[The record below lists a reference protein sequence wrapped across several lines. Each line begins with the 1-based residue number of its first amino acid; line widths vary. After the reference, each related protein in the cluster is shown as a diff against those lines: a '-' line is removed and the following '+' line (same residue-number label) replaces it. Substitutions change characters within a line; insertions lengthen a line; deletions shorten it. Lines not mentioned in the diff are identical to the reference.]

1 MIRDAAKS
9 LREPIA
15 WVLLGCVVLYLVSG
29 LWDWFADSVSTD
41 EAHPFLYRS
50 YYAVGDFL
58 SFTVA
63 AALVAA
69 VVVATLL
76 PNAIKRAKPITLAAL
91 SLGGLML
98 LLGVITL
105 FVGLFY
111 EGSEYSDL
119 GLGDKGQHLLTY
131 FPAIGFLLIPLLLAV
146 AVLRSQEMSP
156 PRPRPQMPQQWG
168 GYPQQPPAQQ
178 AMPGYGQPQPQQPY
192 GWPGGGQ
199 QPPSG
204 PPMNW

>member
-1 MIRDAAKS
+1 MIKDAAKS

-15 WVLLGCVVLYLVSG
+15 WVLLGCVAIYLISG

-41 EAHPFLYRS
+41 ESHPFLYRS
-50 YYAVGDFL
+50 YYSVSDFL
-58 SFTVA
+58 NFTVA

-76 PNAIKRAKPITLAAL
+76 PNAIKRAKAVTLAAL
-91 SLGGLML
+91 CLGGLML
-98 LLGVITL
+98 LFGVITL

-111 EGSEYSDL
+111 EGSEYSDI
-119 GLGDKGQHLLTY
+119 GLAEKGQHLVTY
-131 FPAIGFLLIPLLLAV
+131 FPEIGFLLIPLLLAV
-146 AVLRSQEMSP
+146 AVLRSREMSP
-156 PRPRPQMPQQWG
+156 PPPQAQQWG
-168 GYPQQPPAQQ
+168 GYPQQPPVQQAPQ